1 MHQNSPW
8 QYSRCQY
15 SVWPE
20 QSPSFHKLVSVD
32 PTEGEVAS
40 SLRRMCQSDGEEEVN
55 K

>member
-8 QYSRCQY
+8 QYSKCQY

-20 QSPSFHKLVSVD
+20 QFSVD
-32 PTEGEVAS
+32 PTEEEVVS
-40 SLRRMCQSDGEEEVN
+40 SLRRMCQSDGEEEAN